1 MSMAEHNLL
10 VVDQDDDFVASAKE
24 LFDGSL
30 PVARTLEE
38 ASQTVSSGDVR
49 MLLIGPSYSSDEA
62 MEEIRQL
69 HNQDPSLVL
78 MLVAEEVTADLLRKG
93 MRAGVSDVLESPL
106 DEEKIEAAIEQFAH
120 DVLRRKS
127 TAAAAAAVP
136 RLEDGQKDEGR
147 IITITS
153 AKGGSGKTVLATNLA
168 LVLNRFP
175 DTKVCLVDAD
185 LQFGDVCLV
194 LQLEPRFTMVNA
206 SHELHHLDGELLDS
220 LLTEHPSG
228 LKVLAA
234 PLEPAFADDITTAGL
249 MQMLDVLK
257 ENFDY
262 VIVDTAA
269 MLDELI
275 LSLIEKSDDVL
286 MLVDMDLPSVK
297 NAKLALETLRLLKFS
312 TSNVQLVMN
321 RSNSK
326 AKLETKEI
334 EGALKM
340 EIAASI
346 PSDAVVAASV
356 NEGRPVVETD
366 PKSKVAK
373 GFESVAELIA
383 GKVPEAQVKSGL
395 FGRK

>member
-10 VVDQDDDFVASAKE
+10 VVDQDDDFVASAKQ

-30 PVARTLEE
+30 PVARSIEE
-38 ASQTVSSGDVR
+38 ATQTVASGDVR
-49 MLLIGPSYSSDEA
+49 MVLIGPSYGSDSA
-62 MEEIRQL
+62 MDEIRSL

-93 MRAGVSDVLESPL
+93 MRAGVSDVLEAPL
-106 DEEKIEAAIEQFAH
+106 DEAKIEAAIEQFAH
-120 DVLRRKS
+120 DVLRRQSS
-127 TAAAAAAVP
+127 TVTVSTP
-136 RLEDGQKDEGR
+136 VTDRREQGR

-168 LVLNRFP
+168 LVLNRIP

-206 SHELHHLDGELLDS
+206 AHELHQLDAELLDS

-257 ENFDY
+257 ESYDY
-262 VIVDTAA
+262 IIVDTAA

-275 LSLIEKSDDVL
+275 LSLIEKSDDIL

-326 AKLETKEI
+326 AKLDNKEI

-340 EIAASI
+340 DIAAAI

-383 GKVPEAQVKSGL
+383 GKIPEAAAKSGL

>member
-1 MSMAEHNLL
+1 MSMEVHNLL
-10 VVDQDDDFVASAKE
+10 VVDKEDDFVSAAKE
-24 LFDGSL
+24 LFEGRL
-30 PVARTLEE
+30 PVARSIEE
-38 ASQTVSSGDVR
+38 ASQTIESGDVR
-49 MLLIGPSYSSDEA
+49 MVLIGPSFGDDEA
-62 MEEIRQL
+62 MDQIRGL
-69 HNQDPSLVL
+69 HNQDPALVL
-78 MLVAEEVTADLLRKG
+78 MLVAEDVSADLLRRG

-120 DVLRRKS
+120 DVLKRQS
-127 TAAAAAAVP
+127 AVAQP
-136 RLEDGQKDEGR
+136 PAPPERHEPTSGQ

-153 AKGGSGKTVLATNLA
+153 AKGGSGKTVLATNLS
-168 LVLNRFP
+168 LLLNRIP
-175 DTKVCLVDAD
+175 EAKVCLVDAD

-206 SHELHHLDGELLDS
+206 AHELHQLDGELIDS

-249 MQMLDVLK
+249 MQMLDVLR
-257 ENFDY
+257 ESFDY
-262 VIVDTAA
+262 VVVDTAS

-275 LSLIEKSDDVL
+275 LSLIEKSDHVL

-312 TSNVQLVMN
+312 TANVKLVMN

-326 AKLETKEI
+326 AKLDNKEI
-334 EGALKM
+334 EGALKTQ
-340 EIAASI
+340 ISAAV
-346 PSDAVVAASV
+346 PSDAIVAASV

-366 PKSKVAK
+366 PKSKVAR
-373 GFESVAELIA
+373 GFESVAALIA
-383 GKVPEAQVKSGL
+383 GKVPDGSAKAGL

>member
-1 MSMAEHNLL
+1 MSMTEHNLL
-10 VVDQDDDFVASAKE
+10 VVDQDDDFVSGAKQ

-30 PVARTLEE
+30 PIARSLEE
-38 ASQTVSSGDVR
+38 ASQTIESGDVR
-49 MLLIGPSYSSDEA
+49 LLLIGPSYATDEQ
-62 MEEIRQL
+62 MEEIRNL
-69 HNQDPSLVL
+69 HNQDPALVL

-93 MRAGVSDVLESPL
+93 MRAGVSDVIESPL

-120 DVLRRKS
+120 DVLKRKTTTGTPEVS
-127 TAAAAAAVP
+127 
-136 RLEDGQKDEGR
+136 RSGEDGQ
-147 IITITS
+147 IITIMS

-168 LVLNRFP
+168 LLLTRVP
-175 DTKVCLVDAD
+175 DAKVALVDAD

-206 SHELHHLDGELLDS
+206 AHELHQLDGELLDS
-220 LLTEHPSG
+220 LLTEHPTG

-249 MQMLDVLK
+249 MQMLDLLRD
-257 ENFDY
+257 NFDY
-262 VIVDTAA
+262 VVVDTASL
-269 MLDELI
+269 LDELI
-275 LSLIEKSDDVL
+275 LSLIEKSDHVM

-326 AKLETKEI
+326 SKLDNKEI

-340 EIAASI
+340 EIAAAI
-346 PSDAVVAASV
+346 PSDAIVAASV

-373 GFESVAELIA
+373 GLEGVAELVA
-383 GKVPEAQVKSGL
+383 GKIPEPSGKSGGL

>member
-1 MSMAEHNLL
+1 MSFAEHNLL
-10 VVDQDDDFVASAKE
+10 VVDREDDFVDAAKQ
-24 LFDGSL
+24 LFDGAL
-30 PVARTLEE
+30 PVARSLEE
-38 ASQTVSSGDVR
+38 ASQTVASGDVR
-49 MLLIGPSYSSDEA
+49 MVLIGPSYGSDEA
-62 MEEIRQL
+62 MDQIRSL

-93 MRAGVSDVLESPL
+93 MRAGVSDVIEAPL
-106 DEEKIEAAIEQFAH
+106 DEPKIEAAIEQFAH
-120 DVLRRKS
+120 DVLNRQ
-127 TAAAAAAVP
+127 TASRPSATP
-136 RLEDGQKDEGR
+136 SQDRSGEGR
-147 IITITS
+147 IITVTS

-175 DTKVCLVDAD
+175 EAKVCLVDAD

-206 SHELHHLDGELLDS
+206 AHELHQLDAELLDS

-257 ENFDY
+257 ETYDY
-262 VIVDTAA
+262 IIVDTAA

-275 LSLIEKSDDVL
+275 LSLIEKSDDIL

-297 NAKLALETLRLLKFS
+297 NAKLALETMRLLKFS
-312 TSNVQLVMN
+312 TANVQLVLN

-326 AKLETKEI
+326 AKLDNKEI

-340 EIAASI
+340 QISAQV
-346 PSDAVVAASV
+346 PSDAIVAASV

-373 GFESVAELIA
+373 GYESVAELIA
-383 GKVPEAQVKSGL
+383 GSVPEASGKSGI

>member
-1 MSMAEHNLL
+1 MSIAEHNLL
-10 VVDQDDDFVASAKE
+10 VVDQDDDFVDSAKQ

-30 PVARTLEE
+30 PVARSLEE
-38 ASQTVSSGDVR
+38 AGQTVSSGDVR
-49 MLLIGPSYSSDEA
+49 MVLIGPSFSNDDA
-62 MEEIRQL
+62 IDQIRAL
-69 HNQDPSLVL
+69 HNEDPSLIL
-78 MLVAEEVTADLLRKG
+78 MMVADEVTADLLRKA
-93 MRAGVSDVLESPL
+93 MRAGVSDVLDTPL
-106 DEEKIEAAIEQFAH
+106 DEAKIEAAIEQFAH
-120 DVLRRKS
+120 DVLNRHSRPREVSVPTAGKS
-127 TAAAAAAVP
+127 S
-136 RLEDGQKDEGR
+136 EGH
-147 IITITS
+147 IITVTS

-168 LVLNRFP
+168 LLLNRKP

-206 SHELHHLDGELLDS
+206 AHELHQLDAELLDS

-257 ENFDY
+257 ENYDY
-262 VIVDTAA
+262 IIVDTAA

-275 LSLIEKSDDVL
+275 LSLIEKSDDIL
-286 MLVDMDLPSVK
+286 MVVDMDLPSVK
-297 NAKLALETLRLLKFS
+297 NAKLALETMRLLKFS
-312 TSNVQLVMN
+312 TSNVKLVLN

-326 AKLETKEI
+326 AKLDNREI

-340 EIAASI
+340 EISAAV

-373 GFESVAELIA
+373 GYESVAELIA
-383 GKVPEAQVKSGL
+383 GKVPDAPGKSGL

>member
-10 VVDQDDDFVASAKE
+10 VVDQDDDFVSTAKE
-24 LFDGSL
+24 LFEGRL
-30 PVARTLEE
+30 PVARTIEE
-38 ASQTVSSGDVR
+38 ASQNIEAGDVR
-49 MLLIGPSYSSDEA
+49 MVLLGPSYNDEA
-62 MEEIRQL
+62 AMEQIRTL
-69 HNQDPSLVL
+69 HNQDPALIL

-93 MRAGVSDVLESPL
+93 MRAGVSDVLEAPL
-106 DEEKIEAAIEQFAH
+106 DEPKIEAAIEQFAH
-120 DVLRRKS
+120 DILNRETAS
-127 TAAAAAAVP
+127 AAAPPSEVGI
-136 RLEDGQKDEGR
+136 EGSKKGR

-153 AKGGSGKTVLATNLA
+153 AKGGSGKTVLATNVA
-168 LVLNRFP
+168 LLLNRIP
-175 DTKVCLVDAD
+175 DVKVCLVDAD

-194 LQLEPRFTMVNA
+194 LQLEPRYTMVNA

-220 LLTEHPSG
+220 LLTEHPTG

-249 MQMLDVLK
+249 MQMLDVLQDG
-257 ENFDY
+257 FDY
-262 VIVDTAA
+262 VVVDTAS

-275 LSLIEKSDDVL
+275 LSLIEKSDDIL

-326 AKLETKEI
+326 AKLDNKEI

-340 EIAASI
+340 GISAAV
-346 PSDAVVAASV
+346 PSDAMVAASV

-383 GKVPEAQVKSGL
+383 GKIPEGTTKSGL

>member
-1 MSMAEHNLL
+1 MSMAEHNIL
-10 VVDQDDDFVASAKE
+10 VVDQDDDFVANAKE
-24 LFDGSL
+24 LFSGSL
-30 PVARTLEE
+30 PLARTFLE
-38 ASQTVSSGDVR
+38 ASQIVESGDVR
-49 MLLIGPSYSSDEA
+49 MLLIGPSYGDDAS
-62 MEEIRQL
+62 MEQIRML

-93 MRAGVSDVLESPL
+93 MRAGVSDVLEAPL
-106 DEEKIEAAIEQFAH
+106 DEEKIEAAIQQFAH
-120 DVLRRKS
+120 DVLRRQTPSSSSSSSSSAERRDK
-127 TAAAAAAVP
+127 
-136 RLEDGQKDEGR
+136 GR
-147 IITITS
+147 IITVTS

-168 LVLNRFP
+168 LVLNRLP

-206 SHELHHLDGELLDS
+206 AHELHHLDPELLDS

-257 ENFDY
+257 ETYDY

-275 LSLIEKSDDVL
+275 LSLIEKSDDIL

-312 TSNVQLVMN
+312 TANVQLVMN

-326 AKLETKEI
+326 AKLDNKEI

-366 PKSKVAK
+366 PKSKVSK
-373 GFESVAELIA
+373 GFESVAALIA
-383 GKVPEAQVKSGL
+383 GKIPEATGKSGM

>member
-1 MSMAEHNLL
+1 MSLAEHNLL
-10 VVDQDDDFVASAKE
+10 VVDQDDDFVASAKQ

-38 ASQTVSSGDVR
+38 ASQTVSSGDLR
-49 MLLIGPSYSSDEA
+49 MVLIGPSYIDDQA
-62 MEEIRQL
+62 MEQVRAL

-78 MLVAEEVTADLLRKG
+78 MLVAEEVTADLLRKS
-93 MRAGVSDVLESPL
+93 MRAGVSDVLETPL
-106 DEEKIEAAIEQFAH
+106 DEAKIEAAIEQFAH
-120 DVLRRKS
+120 DVLRRRTS
-127 TAAAAAAVP
+127 TPTPTAEP
-136 RLEDGQKDEGR
+136 TTRTEKGR
-147 IITITS
+147 IITVSS

-168 LVLNRFP
+168 LVLNRLE

-206 SHELHHLDGELLDS
+206 AHELHHLDPELLDS

-257 ENFDY
+257 ENYDY
-262 VIVDTAA
+262 IIVDTAA

-275 LSLIEKSDDVL
+275 LSLIEKSDDIL

-326 AKLETKEI
+326 AKLDNKEI

-340 EIAASI
+340 QISASI

-383 GKVPEAQVKSGL
+383 GEIPDVQGKSGL

>member
-10 VVDQDDDFVASAKE
+10 VVDQDDDFVASAKQ

-30 PVARTLEE
+30 PVARSLEE
-38 ASQTVSSGDVR
+38 AGQTLSSGDVR
-49 MLLIGPSYSSDEA
+49 MLLIGPSFGTDEA
-62 MEEIRQL
+62 IEQIRQL
-69 HNQDPSLVL
+69 HNQDPSLIL

-93 MRAGVSDVLESPL
+93 MRAGVSDVLEAPL
-106 DEEKIEAAIEQFAH
+106 DEEKIETAIEQFAH
-120 DVLRRKS
+120 DVLRRQS
-127 TAAAAAAVP
+127 SAAAVP
-136 RLEDGQKDEGR
+136 VIEDKGRREQGR
-147 IITITS
+147 IITVTS

-175 DTKVCLVDAD
+175 DVKVCLVDAD

-206 SHELHHLDGELLDS
+206 AHELHHLDAELLDS

-257 ENFDY
+257 ENYDF

-275 LSLIEKSDDVL
+275 LSLIEKSDDIL

-312 TSNVQLVMN
+312 TANVQLVMN

-326 AKLETKEI
+326 AKLDNKEI

-340 EIAASI
+340 EISASI

-373 GFESVAELIA
+373 GFESVAALIA
-383 GKVPEAQVKSGL
+383 GKVPDAQGKSGL

>member
-1 MSMAEHNLL
+1 MSLAEHNLL

-38 ASQTVSSGDVR
+38 AAQTVSSGDVR
-49 MLLIGPSYSSDEA
+49 MVLIGPSFLDDKA
-62 MEEIRQL
+62 MDQIRQL

-78 MLVAEEVTADLLRKG
+78 MLIAEEVTADLLRKG
-93 MRAGVSDVLESPL
+93 MRIGVSDVLEMPL
-106 DEEKIEAAIEQFAH
+106 DEDKIEAAIEQFAH
-120 DVLRRKS
+120 DVLHRKS
-127 TAAAAAAVP
+127 SVAAHRPPEEEA
-136 RLEDGQKDEGR
+136 GKEGR
-147 IITITS
+147 IITVTS

-175 DTKVCLVDAD
+175 DKKVCLVDAD

-206 SHELHHLDGELLDS
+206 AHELHKLDAELLDS

-257 ENFDY
+257 ENYDY

-275 LSLIEKSDDVL
+275 LSLIEKSDDIL

-297 NAKLALETLRLLKFS
+297 NAKLALETMRLLKFS
-312 TSNVQLVMN
+312 TSDVKLVMN

-326 AKLETKEI
+326 AKLDNKEI

-340 EIAASI
+340 EIAAAI

-383 GKVPEAQVKSGL
+383 GKVPEAKEKSGL

>member
-1 MSMAEHNLL
+1 MSLAENNLL

-38 ASQTVSSGDVR
+38 AGQTVSSGDVR
-49 MLLIGPSYSSDEA
+49 MVLIGPSFKDDEA
-62 MEEIRQL
+62 MDQIRQL

-78 MLVAEEVTADLLRKG
+78 MMVAEEVTADLLRKG
-93 MRAGVSDVLESPL
+93 MRIGVSDVLEMPL

-120 DVLRRKS
+120 DVLHRKS
-127 TAAAAAAVP
+127 SAAVMHRP
-136 RLEDGQKDEGR
+136 PDDESKQEGR
-147 IITITS
+147 IITVTS

-168 LVLNRFP
+168 LVLNRFA
-175 DTKVCLVDAD
+175 DKKVCLVDAD

-206 SHELHHLDGELLDS
+206 SHELHKLDAELLDS

-257 ENFDY
+257 ENYDY

-275 LSLIEKSDDVL
+275 LSLIEKSDDIL

-312 TSNVQLVMN
+312 TANVQLVMN

-326 AKLETKEI
+326 AKLDNKEI

-340 EIAASI
+340 QISAAI

-383 GKVPEAQVKSGL
+383 GKVPEASGKAGL

>member
-1 MSMAEHNLL
+1 
-10 VVDQDDDFVASAKE
+10 
-24 LFDGSL
+24 
-30 PVARTLEE
+30 
-38 ASQTVSSGDVR
+38 
-49 MLLIGPSYSSDEA
+49 
-62 MEEIRQL
+62 
-69 HNQDPSLVL
+69 

-93 MRAGVSDVLESPL
+93 MRAGVSDVLEAPL
-106 DEEKIEAAIEQFAH
+106 DEAKIEAAIEQFAH
-120 DVLRRKS
+120 DVLNRHSASKPAS
-127 TAAAAAAVP
+127 PPPDEA
-136 RLEDGQKDEGR
+136 GGEGR
-147 IITITS
+147 IITVTS
-153 AKGGSGKTVLATNLA
+153 AKGGSGKTVMATNIA

-175 DTKVCLVDAD
+175 DKKVCLVDAD

-206 SHELHHLDGELLDS
+206 AHELHQLDAELLES

-257 ENFDY
+257 ESFDY
-262 VIVDTAA
+262 IVVDTAA

-275 LSLIEKSDDVL
+275 LSLIEKSDDIL
-286 MLVDMDLPSVK
+286 MVVDMDLPSVK
-297 NAKLALETLRLLKFS
+297 NAKLALETMRLLKFS
-312 TSNVQLVMN
+312 TANVKLVLN

-326 AKLETKEI
+326 AKLDNKEI

-340 EIAASI
+340 EIMASV

-373 GFESVAELIA
+373 GYESVAELIA
-383 GKVPEAQVKSGL
+383 GKVPEAPGKSGM

>member
-1 MSMAEHNLL
+1 M
-10 VVDQDDDFVASAKE
+10 
-24 LFDGSL
+24 
-30 PVARTLEE
+30 
-38 ASQTVSSGDVR
+38 
-49 MLLIGPSYSSDEA
+49 
-62 MEEIRQL
+62 
-69 HNQDPSLVL
+69 
-78 MLVAEEVTADLLRKG
+78 
-93 MRAGVSDVLESPL
+93 
-106 DEEKIEAAIEQFAH
+106 
-120 DVLRRKS
+120 
-127 TAAAAAAVP
+127 
-136 RLEDGQKDEGR
+136 
-147 IITITS
+147 S

-168 LVLNRFP
+168 LLLTRMP
-175 DTKVCLVDAD
+175 DARVALVDAD

-206 SHELHHLDGELLDS
+206 AHELHKLDAELLDS

-228 LKVLAA
+228 LRVLAA

-249 MQMLDVLK
+249 MQMIDILR
-257 ENFDY
+257 EGYDY
-262 VIVDTAA
+262 VVVDTASL
-269 MLDELI
+269 LDELI
-275 LSLIEKSDDVL
+275 LSLIEKSDHIM

-326 AKLETKEI
+326 SKLDNKEI

-346 PSDAVVAASV
+346 PSDAIVAASV

-373 GFESVAELIA
+373 GLEEVAELVA
-383 GKVPEAQVKSGL
+383 GKIPESSGKSGGL

>member
-1 MSMAEHNLL
+1 MSMAENNLL
-10 VVDQDDDFVASAKE
+10 VVDQDDDFVASAKQ

-38 ASQTVSSGDVR
+38 ASQTVSSGGVR
-49 MLLIGPSYSSDEA
+49 MVLVGPSFTNDAA
-62 MEEIRQL
+62 MDQIREL

-93 MRAGVSDVLESPL
+93 MRAGVSDVIEAPL
-106 DEEKIEAAIEQFAH
+106 DEAKIEAAIEQFAN
-120 DVLRRKS
+120 DVLRRRAPVTS
-127 TAAAAAAVP
+127 APV
-136 RLEDGQKDEGR
+136 EDIGHRQQGR
-147 IITITS
+147 IITVSS

-168 LVLNRFP
+168 LVLNRIP

-206 SHELHHLDGELLDS
+206 AHELHHLDAELLDS
-220 LLTEHPSG
+220 LLTEHPTG

-249 MQMLDVLK
+249 MQMLDVLR
-257 ENFDY
+257 ESYDY
-262 VIVDTAA
+262 IIVDTAA

-275 LSLIEKSDDVL
+275 LSLIEKSDDIL

-312 TSNVQLVMN
+312 TSNVQLVLN

-326 AKLETKEI
+326 AKLDNKEI

-340 EIAASI
+340 AIAASI

-383 GKVPEAQVKSGL
+383 GKIPEAQVKSGL

>member
-1 MSMAEHNLL
+1 MSMAEHNIL
-10 VVDQDDDFVASAKE
+10 VVDQDDDFVANAKE
-24 LFDGSL
+24 LFSGSL
-30 PVARTLEE
+30 PLARTFLE
-38 ASQTVSSGDVR
+38 ASQIVASGDVR
-49 MLLIGPSYSSDEA
+49 MLLIGPSYGDDAS
-62 MEEIRQL
+62 MEQIRML

-93 MRAGVSDVLESPL
+93 MRAGVSDVLEAPL
-106 DEEKIEAAIEQFAH
+106 DEEKIEAAIQQFAH
-120 DVLRRKS
+120 DVLRRQTPSSSSSSSASAERRDK
-127 TAAAAAAVP
+127 
-136 RLEDGQKDEGR
+136 GR
-147 IITITS
+147 IITVTS

-168 LVLNRFP
+168 LVLNRLP

-206 SHELHHLDGELLDS
+206 AHELHHLDPELLDS

-257 ENFDY
+257 ETYDY

-275 LSLIEKSDDVL
+275 LSLIEKSDDIL

-312 TSNVQLVMN
+312 TANVQLVMN

-326 AKLETKEI
+326 AKLDNKEI

-366 PKSKVAK
+366 PKSKVSK
-373 GFESVAELIA
+373 GFESVAALIA
-383 GKVPEAQVKSGL
+383 GKIPEATGKSGM